1 MIKIKAKNITELL
14 NVLYGDEQDY
24 YINKNGLKKII
35 KDHEKSL
42 IKIYDKLEEIDYDPY
57 HIYNL
62 GDVLN
67 LLELFKNIEVEEEE
81 EEEVIIVL

>member
-1 MIKIKAKNITELL
+1 MIKIKAKNISELL
-14 NVLYGDEQDY
+14 NVLYGDNEDY
-24 YINKNGLKKII
+24 YINKKGLKKII
-35 KDHEKSL
+35 EDHEKSL
-42 IKIYDKLEEIDYDPY
+42 EKIYNKLEDIDYDPY

-81 EEEVIIVL
+81 EEEVVIVL